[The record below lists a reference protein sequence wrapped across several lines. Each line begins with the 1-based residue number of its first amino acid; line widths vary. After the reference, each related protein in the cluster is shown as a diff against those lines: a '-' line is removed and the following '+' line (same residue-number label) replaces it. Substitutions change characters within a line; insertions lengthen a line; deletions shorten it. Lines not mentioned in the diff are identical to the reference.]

1 MGFRCIPAPMP
12 KPLDVD
18 WELIQTTYTQGV
30 SPAVIAARF
39 GLNASTI
46 RTRASRLGWQR
57 LVTAASQDVAQA
69 ASATLK
75 SIGDSLRIS
84 LAKQLRDHVAKL
96 PVARGWKHAAQLNQ
110 ELEPLVRNAKT
121 VIAWSDSGQ
130 DGLVRINVIAQNV
143 SLSEEKAS
151 FPTTTTPEIEG
162 TKPLSR

>member
-1 MGFRCIPAPMP
+1 MP
-12 KPLDVD
+12 KALDVD

-39 GLNASTI
+39 GLNANTI

-57 LVTAASQDVAQA
+57 LASQAANDVSQA

-96 PVARGWKHAAQLNQ
+96 PVARGWKHAAKLNQ

-121 VIAWSDSGQ
+121 VIAWGDSGQ

-143 SLSEEKAS
+143 SVAEEKAS
-151 FPTTTTPEIEG
+151 FPPQTPPEIEG
-162 TKPLSR
+162 EKPL